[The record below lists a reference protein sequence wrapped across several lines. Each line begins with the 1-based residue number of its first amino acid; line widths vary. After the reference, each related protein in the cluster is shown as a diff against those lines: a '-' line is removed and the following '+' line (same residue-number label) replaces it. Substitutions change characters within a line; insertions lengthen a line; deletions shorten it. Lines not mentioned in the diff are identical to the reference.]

1 MSISEQLRLLV
12 SYFYFVLS
20 PHFDEKSSWIYARMH
35 QINSKI
41 SKFSGEGF
49 PYHTFLKE
57 SKFLQIFVAWFVPPT
72 YFWLAPSLMS
82 VKPDT
87 GGPFVIVARILV
99 KYLLERSIH
108 RNGFNFFRFLQI

>member
-1 MSISEQLRLLV
+1 
-12 SYFYFVLS
+12 
-20 PHFDEKSSWIYARMH
+20 MH

-41 SKFSGEGF
+41 SKFSGGGF
-49 PYHTFLKE
+49 PIPYHTFLKE

-82 VKPDT
+82 VKPGT
-87 GGPFVIVARILV
+87 GSPFVIVARILA

-108 RNGFNFFRFLQI
+108 RNMALIFFGFLQI